1 MYKLKLVKE
10 RKVLALCQKKII
22 KTIIRIIAI
31 KRITKITKTEIITMK
46 TIITV
51 DS

>member
-1 MYKLKLVKE
+1 MCKIKIVKE

-22 KTIIRIIAI
+22 RTATRIITA
-31 KRITKITKTEIITMK
+31 KRITKIIKTEIITMK
-46 TIITV
+46 TIIIV

>member
-1 MYKLKLVKE
+1 MYKIKIVKE

-22 KTIIRIIAI
+22 KTTTKIITA
-31 KRITKITKTEIITMK
+31 KRITKIIKTEIITMK

-51 DS
+51 DN